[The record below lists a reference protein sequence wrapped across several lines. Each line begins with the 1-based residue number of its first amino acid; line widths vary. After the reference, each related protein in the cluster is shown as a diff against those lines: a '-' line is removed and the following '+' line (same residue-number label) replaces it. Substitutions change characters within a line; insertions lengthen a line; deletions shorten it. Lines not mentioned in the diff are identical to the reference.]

1 MNNHM
6 KLINAF
12 LFIEDIYMYIYI
24 YIENNNSNNNKK
36 ETNKQTSKQKII
48 KYMGS
53 MYCRK
58 IGHMFSSSRD
68 CILSSDNEKGSQ
80 FYSFNF
86 SFNGS

>member
-1 MNNHM
+1 
-6 KLINAF
+6 
-12 LFIEDIYMYIYI
+12 
-24 YIENNNSNNNKK
+24 
-36 ETNKQTSKQKII
+36 
-48 KYMGS
+48 MGS

-58 IGHMFSSSRD
+58 IGYMFSTSRD